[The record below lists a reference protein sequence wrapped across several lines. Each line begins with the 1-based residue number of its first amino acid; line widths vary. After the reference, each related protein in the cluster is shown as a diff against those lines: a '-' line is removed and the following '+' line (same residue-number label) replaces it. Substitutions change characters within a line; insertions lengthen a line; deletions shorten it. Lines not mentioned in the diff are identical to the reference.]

1 MKTMCL
7 QTNKY
12 HGLLDKIN
20 DLINQERVLELL
32 RDKYAQ
38 SDGLVGQKI
47 QYDTWVSELNDL
59 LRHGITSYLVFFWYV
74 IELL

>member
-32 RDKYAQ
+32 RDKYVQ

-47 QYDTWVSELNDL
+47 QYDTWGGFSPRWFNNF
-59 LRHGITSYLVFFWYV
+59 YLV
-74 IELL
+74 E